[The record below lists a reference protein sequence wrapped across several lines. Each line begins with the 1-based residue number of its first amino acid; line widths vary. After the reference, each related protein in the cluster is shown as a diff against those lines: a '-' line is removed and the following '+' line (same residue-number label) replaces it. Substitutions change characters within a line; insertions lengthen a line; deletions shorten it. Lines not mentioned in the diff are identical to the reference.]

1 PGVYVRRTVGPELE
15 AGHQIGVARPADHL
29 AEDPWSDPATLPRV
43 KYRGNV
49 GGKVLVGTLGA
60 AILIAATVIAIE
72 FFRPQLFEPQTTGQP
87 EALPTA
93 STEVTTPPAPPV
105 TIAPSAP
112 TDVRIKD
119 EGGSVTLT
127 WVDPSDGT
135 VAFIVTGAREGE
147 PFRALDSVPAGR
159 TSSVIYGLNTRY
171 NYCFTV
177 AAVWAP
183 EVITPSS
190 RTCTNRSSTS
200 SAP

>member
-1 PGVYVRRTVGPELE
+1 GGHGIVPARDAPYDDRYDHGHEQGGHEPESFSVADTGPYAATEHPGVYVRRTVGPELE

-87 EALPTA
+87 DALPTA
-93 STEVTTPPAPPV
+93 SAEVTTPPEPPV
-105 TIAPSAP
+105 TTAPSAP

-147 PFRALDSVPAGR
+147 P
-159 TSSVIYGLNTRY
+159 
-171 NYCFTV
+171 
-177 AAVWAP
+177 
-183 EVITPSS
+183 
-190 RTCTNRSSTS
+190 
-200 SAP
+200 